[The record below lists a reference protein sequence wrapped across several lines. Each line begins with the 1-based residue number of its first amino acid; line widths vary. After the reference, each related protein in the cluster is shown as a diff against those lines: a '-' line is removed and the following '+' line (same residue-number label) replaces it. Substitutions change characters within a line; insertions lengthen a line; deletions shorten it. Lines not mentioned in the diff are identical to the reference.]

1 MYLFLIVAVEA
12 VHLANLL
19 CQFGY
24 YFPIGELKN
33 LLVKDDSSL
42 YRFQSPYYW
51 PSQHHTPDNIE
62 YAIYLAK
69 RSQQRKR
76 EKHCLEEYEVDS
88 YNNLK
93 KILSNKWELVTM
105 QAEEQL
111 KVAKD
116 RKKDDKHIVESQ
128 EKAYW
133 RVYRPPPGYT
143 TVVESSPVPTR
154 EDRVKA
160 RSKTKEHRLEEV
172 STKYSIYNVPT

>member
-1 MYLFLIVAVEA
+1 M
-12 VHLANLL
+12 
-19 CQFGY
+19 
-24 YFPIGELKN
+24 
-33 LLVKDDSSL
+33 
-42 YRFQSPYYW
+42 
-51 PSQHHTPDNIE
+51 
-62 YAIYLAK
+62 
-69 RSQQRKR
+69 
-76 EKHCLEEYEVDS
+76 DS

-160 RSKTKEHRLEEV
+160 RSKTKENRLEEV
-172 STKYSIYNVPT
+172 SLLLKFNYPYQNGLTGVIQTSSRLYDRNRFFTHFN